1 MAPAPE
7 DRPYRRP
14 ERDAFTRNALLVI
27 AGCAAA
33 GGIAWVFLGRLETQ
47 PPAPPPEP
55 PAAAAPATKAAAP
68 NEAQPAILHPLP
80 PPAEAASLPTLAE
93 SDTLLRRMLVALIG
107 REAFEALV
115 YPSGIV
121 RRIVATVD
129 NLPRRSAPR
138 RTLAAMP
145 VPGAFRVAGQGDE
158 STIAAENAARYA
170 PYVRALQAVDAS
182 ALVAAYVRAYPL
194 FQQAYQELG
203 FPGRYFND
211 RLIEAMD
218 DLLAAPEPA
227 GPVKLTRPKVL
238 YEFADPALDAA
249 SAGQK
254 ILIRMGRDNALQV
267 KAKLRDIRAA
277 LVAAG
282 VPRS

>member
-14 ERDAFTRNALLVI
+14 EGDAFTRNALLAI

-33 GGIAWVFLGRLETQ
+33 GAIAWVFLGRLESL
-47 PPAPPPEP
+47 PSAPPPVPRSEPAPP
-55 PAAAAPATKAAAP
+55 AKAAAP
-68 NEAQPAILHPLP
+68 DQPPPAILHPLP
-80 PPAEAASLPTLAE
+80 PPAETTSLPTLAE
-93 SDTLLRRMLVALIG
+93 SDTLLRKTLVALIG

-121 RRIVATVD
+121 TRIVATVD

-138 RTLAAMP
+138 RTMP
-145 VPGAFRVAGQGDE
+145 VVAVPGAFRAQGRGDD
-158 STIAAENAARYA
+158 TAIAADNAARYA
-170 PYVRALQAVDAS
+170 PYVHALLAVDAK

-211 RLIEAMD
+211 RLIEALD

-227 GPVKLTRPKVL
+227 GAVKLTRPKVL
-238 YEFADPALDAA
+238 YEFADPALEAA

-254 ILIRMGRDNALQV
+254 ILIRMGRENALQV
-267 KAKLRDIRAA
+267 KAKLREIRGA
-277 LVAAG
+277 LVAAS

>member
-14 ERDAFTRNALLVI
+14 ERDAFARNALLAI

-33 GGIAWVFLGRLETQ
+33 GAIAWVFLGRLET
-47 PPAPPPEP
+47 PPSAPPPVP
-55 PAAAAPATKAAAP
+55 RPAAAQPGKAATP
-68 NEAQPAILHPLP
+68 GEPQPAILNPLP
-80 PPAEAASLPTLAE
+80 PPAEAASLPALAE
-93 SDTLLRRMLVALIG
+93 SDTLLRKMLVALIG

-115 YPSGIV
+115 YPSGIAT
-121 RRIVATVD
+121 RIVATVD

-138 RTLAAMP
+138 RTMPVLA
-145 VPGAFRVAGQGDE
+145 VPGAFRAEGRGDDTAIAGD
-158 STIAAENAARYA
+158 NAARYA
-170 PYVRALQAVDAS
+170 PYVRALQAVDAK

-211 RLIEAMD
+211 RLIEALD
-218 DLLAAPEPA
+218 DLLAAPEPD

-238 YEFADPALDAA
+238 YEFADPALEAA

-267 KAKLRDIRAA
+267 KAKLREIRGA
-277 LVAAG
+277 LAAAG
-282 VPRS
+282 APRS